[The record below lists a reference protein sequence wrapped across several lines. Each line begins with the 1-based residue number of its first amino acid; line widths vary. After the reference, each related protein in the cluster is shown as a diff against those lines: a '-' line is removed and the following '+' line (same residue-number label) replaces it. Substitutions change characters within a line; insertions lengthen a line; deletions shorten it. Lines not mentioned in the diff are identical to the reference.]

1 MNLRLA
7 LVVGLSALPLSAAD
21 PDWPQFRGPK
31 RDGLSPDTSL
41 LKSWPTDGPRLVW
54 KAEGVGDGFSSV
66 AVVGD
71 KVVTMGDLD
80 DACYVFAVSRK
91 DGRDLWKAKVGKPGG
106 GSGYPGP
113 RCTPTVDSDRVY
125 AIGQHG
131 DFVCVA
137 LSDGKV
143 HWRVNLPKDFKGT
156 SGTWQY
162 SESPLVDGDKVICTP
177 GGREA
182 TILALKKV
190 TGKEAWKGRTP
201 DGESAGYSS
210 IMISR
215 AAGKKQYVT
224 LTSKSVVSFD
234 EQGRFLWRFG
244 ATSKRFAD
252 NTANIPTVVLF
263 DDPDLIFASAGY
275 SQAGGAL
282 IRLASAGGRIE
293 PTEVYWNP
301 ELKNKHGGVIRV
313 GDYLYGDEDDRGRP
327 WCAEAKTGKV
337 MWTRNDNAEGGGSAA
352 LTYADGMLYVRYQNG
367 WVALVSADPKAY
379 KLVSTF
385 RVPNGSGSC
394 WAHPVVIGGKMYL
407 REKDVIWC
415 YDVAQ
420 K

>member
-1 MNLRLA
+1 MNFRSVLIL
-7 LVVGLSALPLSAAD
+7 GLLALPLCAAE

-31 RDGLSPDTSL
+31 RDGLSPDTGL
-41 LKSWPTDGPRLVW
+41 LKSWPADGPRLAW
-54 KAEGVGDGFSSV
+54 KAEGIGEGFSSV

-71 KVVTMGDLD
+71 KVITMGDLN
-80 DACYVFAVSRK
+80 DACYVFAVDRK
-91 DGRDLWKAKVGKPGG
+91 DGRRVWEAKVGKPGG

-113 RCTPTVDSDRVY
+113 RCTPTVDGDRVY

-131 DFVCVA
+131 DFICVG

-143 HWRVNLPKDFKGT
+143 HWRVNLLKDFKGS

-162 SESPLVDGDKVICTP
+162 AESPLVDGDKVLCTP

-182 TILALKKV
+182 TILALKKM
-190 TGKEAWKGRTP
+190 TGTEAWKGHTP

-244 ATSKRFAD
+244 ATDDRFAD

-263 DDPDLIFASAGY
+263 DDPNLIFASAGY
-275 SQAGGAL
+275 SRGGAL

-293 PTEVYWNP
+293 SKEVYWN
-301 ELKNKHGGVIRV
+301 EKLRNKHGGVIRV
-313 GDYLYGDEDDRGRP
+313 GEYLYGDYNDTGRI
-327 WCAEAKTGKV
+327 WCAEAKTGDVK
-337 MWTRNDNAEGGGSAA
+337 WSRKDKTEGGGSAA
-352 LTYADGMLYVRYQNG
+352 LTYADGLLYVRFQNG
-367 WVALVSADPKAY
+367 WVALVSADSKTY

-385 RVPNGSGSC
+385 RVPNGSTNC
-394 WAHPVVIGGKMYL
+394 WAHPVVIGGKFYL
-407 REKDVIWC
+407 RERDAIWC